1 MTFYRFYDTI
11 EEKEKAMIPSTKSLY
26 LKWLII
32 YTLSS
37 LLGGVLACLGDAFV
51 GIVVIL
57 VSMAFVAY
65 YAVRYG
71 MVKNKEKKCVILEAR
86 FVSVEQTSIGWRNP
100 KFSITVEMDVDGE
113 KVLAKTPGV
122 YASHHISGMAG
133 SVITVGFIAVG
144 EEVITL

>member
-1 MTFYRFYDTI
+1 
-11 EEKEKAMIPSTKSLY
+11 MIPSTKSLY

-32 YTLSS
+32 YTLSA

-71 MVKNKEKKCVILEAR
+71 MVKSKEKKCVILEAR

-122 YASHHISGMAG
+122 YASHHI
-133 SVITVGFIAVG
+133 
-144 EEVITL
+144 